1 MKRLIKTTIA
11 AAATFIVAAA
21 FTAPAI
27 AADNIRII
35 VVSHGQANDP
45 FWSVVKN
52 GVVAAGK
59 ETGVS
64 VEYRAPETFD
74 MVAMSQLIDAAVNQN
89 RAGDSSFP
97 FRTRRRSV
105 HRSRR
110 RSPRASP

>member
-21 FTAPAI
+21 FMAPAI

-52 GVVAAGK
+52 GSVAAG
-59 ETGVS
+59 
-64 VEYRAPETFD
+64 R
-74 MVAMSQLIDAAVNQN
+74 Q
-89 RAGDSSFP
+89 
-97 FRTRRRSV
+97 
-105 HRSRR
+105 
-110 RSPRASP
+110 